1 MSPVFEDALAIT
13 RLEWRRLATRP
24 LSWVLLALTLA
35 WMAWVYLAEL
45 GIYLASQMQLAAHPD
60 GTGYIDHVVMP
71 LIVWLVILFAV
82 VTPLLTMSSIADERR
97 NGTMP
102 LLFGSGVSPFG
113 IVLGKYVAAL
123 AWLWAGLSVTLAM
136 ALVLPIIYAVP
147 LDWGW
152 LAAMALGLTL
162 MLAAMTALGI
172 ACSAFSPHP
181 VIAAAVAIVLLLAL
195 WLGNVMVQMSGMSN
209 SLVDWLMMSTH
220 VQPMLQGLVSSGDV
234 IWMLLLVL
242 VALVLAARRLTAD
255 KERG

>member
-1 MSPVFEDALAIT
+1 MSGVFGDALAVT

-35 WMAWVYLAEL
+35 WMAWIYLAEL
-45 GIYLASQMQLAAHPD
+45 GLYLTGQMQLAAHPD
-60 GTGYIDHVVMP
+60 GTGYIDHVVIP
-71 LIVWLVILFAV
+71 LVVWLVILFAV
-82 VTPLLTMSSIADERR
+82 VTPLLSMSSIAEERR
-97 NGTMP
+97 NGTLPM
-102 LLFGSGVSPFG
+102 LFGSGLTSWG
-113 IVLGKYVAAL
+113 IVLGKYLATL
-123 AWLWAGLSVTLAM
+123 AWLWISLGLILAM
-136 ALVLPIIYAVP
+136 ALVLPLVHHVP

-152 LAAMALGLTL
+152 LAAMSLGLLL

-195 WLGNVMVQMSGMSN
+195 WLGNAVVQMSGMSN
-209 SLVDWLMMSTH
+209 DAVNWLMMSTH

-234 IWMLLLVL
+234 IWLLLLIL
-242 VALVLAARRLTAD
+242 VALALAARRVTAD

>member
-1 MSPVFEDALAIT
+1 MSRVFKDALAIT
-13 RLEWRRLATRP
+13 RLEWLRLATRP
-24 LSWVLLALTLA
+24 LSWILLALTLA
-35 WMAWVYLAEL
+35 WMAWIYLAEL
-45 GIYLASQMQLAAHPD
+45 GVYLAGQMQLAAHPD

-71 LIVWLVILFAV
+71 LVVWLVILFAV

-97 NGTMP
+97 NGTLP
-102 LLFGSGVSPFG
+102 LLFGSGLSSWG
-113 IVLGKYVAAL
+113 IVLGKYFAML
-123 AWLWAGLSVTLAM
+123 AWLWISLSLILVM
-136 ALVLPIIYAVP
+136 ASVLPLAHSVP

-152 LAAMALGLTL
+152 LAAMSLGLAL

-195 WLGNVMVQMSGMSN
+195 WLGNAVVQMSDMSN
-209 SLVDWLMMSTH
+209 AAVNWLMMSTH

-234 IWMLLLVL
+234 IWLLLLML
-242 VALVLAARRLTAD
+242 VALALAARRVTAD